1 MSFKILITDPLSDMG
16 IEFLEK
22 SGLEVIYKPNVEKT
36 EIDECLEYIDGW
48 IIRSGTKISKE
59 NILDAK
65 KLQIIGRAGVGTD
78 NIDIESAT
86 QSGVVVMNVPDGNTI
101 SAAEHTIA
109 MMLSLSRNIQLGH
122 MSLVQGAW
130 NRHKLVGNELR
141 DKILGVVG
149 LGKIGREVIKRALS
163 FDMKIVGYDP
173 YVTQDSFDESEVKVI
188 SLNELIKT
196 SDYITLH
203 VPINDATRN
212 LFNLEQMKQMKKTS
226 KIINVARGGIINEN
240 DLTLALNDNIISGA
254 ALDVYENEP
263 LDKDSGLLNAKNILL
278 TPHLGASTFEAK
290 EGVSLGV
297 CKQIVEFFCNDK
309 LLNALNIPVS
319 DPSIMKKML
328 PYYKLS
334 EKIGLILSQLS
345 STAVKEVEVVC
356 YGNASDSKSISL
368 VVLKS
373 ILSGMIDQRV
383 NMVNADI
390 VAKERNI
397 KFSHTYNNKEVK
409 FLSLVKCIV
418 KTENEILQISGSV
431 FDENHLRIVN
441 VMGFDID
448 LNPSGAM
455 LFVVNKDM
463 PGVIGNI
470 GSLLGD
476 YNINIAEYLLGRIDN
491 DAVAYGIVK
500 LDSRVDKNILD
511 SILQLDEVLSAKQVL
526 VDEFR

>member
-1 MSFKILITDPLSDMG
+1 MSFKILITDPLSDRG

-22 SGLEVIYKPNVEKT
+22 SGLEVIYKPNAEKS
-36 EIDECLEYIDGW
+36 EVDEYLEYIDGW
-48 IIRSGTKISKE
+48 IIRSGTRISKE

-122 MSLVQGAW
+122 MSLVQGVW

-240 DLTLALNDNIISGA
+240 DITLALNDNIISGA

-263 LDKDSGLLNAKNILL
+263 LDKNSGLLNAKNILL
-278 TPHLGASTFEAK
+278 TPH
-290 EGVSLGV
+290 
-297 CKQIVEFFCNDK
+297 
-309 LLNALNIPVS
+309 
-319 DPSIMKKML
+319 
-328 PYYKLS
+328 
-334 EKIGLILSQLS
+334 
-345 STAVKEVEVVC
+345 
-356 YGNASDSKSISL
+356 
-368 VVLKS
+368 
-373 ILSGMIDQRV
+373 
-383 NMVNADI
+383 
-390 VAKERNI
+390 
-397 KFSHTYNNKEVK
+397 
-409 FLSLVKCIV
+409 
-418 KTENEILQISGSV
+418 
-431 FDENHLRIVN
+431 
-441 VMGFDID
+441 
-448 LNPSGAM
+448 
-455 LFVVNKDM
+455 
-463 PGVIGNI
+463 
-470 GSLLGD
+470 
-476 YNINIAEYLLGRIDN
+476 
-491 DAVAYGIVK
+491 
-500 LDSRVDKNILD
+500 
-511 SILQLDEVLSAKQVL
+511 
-526 VDEFR
+526 